1 MTTIRKFALAGTLAL
16 LAGSGAQAQQGRPA
30 AASMPADA
38 DADSTK
44 IYTYVQYMPLYKGKE
59 GTVLLTKDLQRE
71 FLAASKAAGCA
82 APRVPIVASI
92 VIGPSGVIHD
102 VISVN
107 NMHLATAEESAAGRQ
122 ETTGARSGLPVLPA
136 ACEAALVAAGR
147 RLPRLDPGSI
157 NGRRVSIG
165 YTLKLVGPK

>member
-38 DADSTK
+38 DSTK
-44 IYTYVQYMPLYKGKE
+44 IYTYVQYMPFYKGKE